1 MNYIDLSEYRNAW
14 VFRHQDMPVSAED
27 LAQIK
32 PLSESS
38 AYQLWRQRISKEADL
53 PTEWESGDWA
63 ANENAWQHKE
73 IWQKAWDS
81 SSPDL
86 PELITEHIDWADNVT
101 VFFCYESSKIIE
113 TSWAVFKRNWKNF
126 LFFDD
131 GPILIA
137 RKKKQAVQFF
147 QNGAFAVGEMP

>member
-32 PLSESS
+32 PLAESS
-38 AYQLWRQRISKEADL
+38 AFQLWRQRISKEADH
-53 PTEWESGDWA
+53 PTDWENGDWA
-63 ANENAWQHKE
+63 ANESAWLHKE
-73 IWQKAWDS
+73 FWQKAWDS

-131 GPILIA
+131 GPLLIA

-147 QNGAFAVGEMP
+147 QDGTFAIGKMP

>member
-14 VFRHQDMPVSAED
+14 VFRHKDMPVSPED
-27 LAQIK
+27 LVHIK

-38 AYQLWRQRISKEADL
+38 AYQLWRQRISKEADH
-53 PTEWESGDWA
+53 PTDWESGDWA
-63 ANENAWQHKE
+63 ANENTWLHKE

-81 SSPDL
+81 SSPEL
-86 PELITEHIDWADNVT
+86 PELISENIDWADNVT
-101 VFFCYESSKIIE
+101 IFFCYESSKVIE

-147 QNGAFAVGEMP
+147 QNGTFAIGEMP